1 MKVGKALVSCA
12 LAALA
17 AACTVEPAPLAT
29 LRVPSPV
36 MVSPA
41 PVLVAPAF
49 HRPHPGRGWGHH
61 KHGHH

>member
-17 AACTVEPAPLAT
+17 AACTVEPVALAT
-29 LRVPSPV
+29 LRVPFPV
-36 MVSPA
+36 VVSPA
-41 PVLVAPAF
+41 PVVVAPAF
-49 HRPHPGRGWGHH
+49 HRPHRGRGWGHF

>member
-1 MKVGKALVSCA
+1 MKFGKALISCA

-36 MVSPA
+36 VVSPA
-41 PVLVAPAF
+41 PVVVAPAF
-49 HRPHPGRGWGHH
+49 HRPHRGRGWGHF
-61 KHGHH
+61 KHGPH